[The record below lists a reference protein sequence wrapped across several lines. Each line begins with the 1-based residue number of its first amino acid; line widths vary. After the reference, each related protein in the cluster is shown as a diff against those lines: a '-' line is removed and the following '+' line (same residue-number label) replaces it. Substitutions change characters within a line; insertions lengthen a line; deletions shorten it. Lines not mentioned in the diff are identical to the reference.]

1 MPVGIPVTVVLHLS
15 ACLVLQAPVGV
26 MASELAVEA
35 HVREV
40 AAIQAAAEF
49 VRTDNVSDE
58 IPRAA
63 EVGSDLVILMTR
75 SPRPGLPLLF
85 STAGMLWS

>member
-35 HVREV
+35 HVRE
-40 AAIQAAAEF
+40 QAAA
-49 VRTDNVSDE
+49 TDNVSDE